1 MKHLLLVIALL
12 STAALKG
19 QVTASAEVDSN
30 TFFIGDHL
38 MVHLLVNHAPDVV
51 VEDPPLELINRSGL
65 ELLQEDQW
73 DTLQS
78 GAEVVLQK
86 DFYVTAWD
94 SGFVRLPALQVPYR
108 QGSAKG
114 LASTQPL
121 LLRVLMPE
129 PDTALAPIKPI
140 FEEPARLTDF
150 LPFLLSVLGFL
161 LLLWVVLRF
170 WRKKEEPPE
179 TGIVVQH
186 DPPHV
191 VALRRLEWL
200 ERQKLWQQGQLK
212 AYYSELSHILRE
224 YLEHRYHF
232 PALESTTGEIL
243 ETLKNRNMN
252 GELLEMLGEVL
263 HTADLVKFA
272 KAEPPPERNPLAL
285 KHGEAFVRRT
295 MRTAAEEEE

>member
-1 MKHLLLVIALL
+1 MKHLFLAIALL
-12 STAALKG
+12 SAAALSG
-19 QVTASAEVDSN
+19 QITVSAEVDST

-38 MVHLLVNHAPDVV
+38 MVHLMVNHAPDVV

-73 DTLQS
+73 DTLQA

-94 SGFVRLPALQVPYR
+94 SGYVRLPALQVPYR
-108 QGSAKG
+108 QGLQKG
-114 LASTQPL
+114 VASTQPL
-121 LLRVLMPE
+121 TLHVLMPE

-140 FEEPARLTDF
+140 FEEPARFGDY
-150 LPFLLSVLGFL
+150 LPFILAVVGFL

-170 WRKKEEPPE
+170 WRKKEEPE
-179 TGIVVQH
+179 EVAVVVQR

-191 VALRRLEWL
+191 VALRRLEKL
-200 ERQKLWQQGQLK
+200 ESQKLWQQGRLK

-243 ETLKNRNMN
+243 ETLKKGNLN
-252 GELLEMLGEVL
+252 GELLELLEEVL
-263 HTADLVKFA
+263 RTADMVKFA
-272 KAEPPPERNPLAL
+272 KAEPPPDRNPLAL
-285 KHGEAFVRRT
+285 KHGEAFVRQT
-295 MRTAAEEEE
+295 MRTAEEEE